1 VLDKQLVDRRFRS
14 LGWMALC
21 FLLAYSGAGLT
32 LAMNRPLKDPA
43 ANQAW
48 AAKLTQDAL
57 RELFQKRAND
67 AAIRELVA
75 QRSAI
80 AAGGGTLRQD
90 GFPSVLAGRLLQEAA
105 AGTLFVESADK
116 ISLRLS
122 WDYGDDQF
130 WYVGVVSA
138 ERPDGTAFRASGP
151 WVMWQF
157 MGIMVTPNGPDD
169 NPSLAHYALDS
180 VSAGDVV
187 QFYIY
192 RLPRETITSRTDIDP
207 VAVVDGGRGRMILRL
222 SLPVIISPA
231 RADPPKG
238 K

>member
-1 VLDKQLVDRRFRS
+1 MLDKQLVDRRFRS

-157 MGIMVTPNGPDD
+157 MG
-169 NPSLAHYALDS
+169 
-180 VSAGDVV
+180 
-187 QFYIY
+187 
-192 RLPRETITSRTDIDP
+192 
-207 VAVVDGGRGRMILRL
+207 
-222 SLPVIISPA
+222 
-231 RADPPKG
+231 
-238 K
+238 